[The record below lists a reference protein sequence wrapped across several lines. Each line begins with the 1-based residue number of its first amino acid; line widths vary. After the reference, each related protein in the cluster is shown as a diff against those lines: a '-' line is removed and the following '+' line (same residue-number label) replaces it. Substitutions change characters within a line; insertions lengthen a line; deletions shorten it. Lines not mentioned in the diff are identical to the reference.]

1 VALQTIVFFEKAVQ
15 YDFRI
20 SKRLAV
26 CAAISVVCLVIL
38 LVAFAISQETN
49 FVLGKSIFIHAF
61 FLMITFGG
69 FISNFLSLITVGST
83 LCYLVGKRYKNTK
96 NTNH

>member
-1 VALQTIVFFEKAVQ
+1 VALQTIVFYEKAVQ
-15 YDFRI
+15 YDFGI

-69 FISNFLSLITVGST
+69 FISNYLSLITVGST
-83 LCYLVGKRYKNTK
+83 LCYLVGKRYKY
-96 NTNH
+96 TNH